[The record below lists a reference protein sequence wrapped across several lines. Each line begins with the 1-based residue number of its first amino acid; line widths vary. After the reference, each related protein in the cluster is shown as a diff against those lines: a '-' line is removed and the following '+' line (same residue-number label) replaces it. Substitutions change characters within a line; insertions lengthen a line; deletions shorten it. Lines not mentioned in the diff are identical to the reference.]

1 MHAGQPCIRTAA
13 EMTAPFFLK
22 PDRNVIPTSGR
33 PQRTLTESIWKGWLS
48 SIGVCVALIV
58 LGLIGGSDA
67 SGRFEMAVRWLS
79 IAVLVGSAWIC
90 PPRFT
95 IISSLLAFV
104 TWSWI
109 EVRASDWSDWLPGH
123 LVRLIVAIGLVAC
136 IVRLR
141 RQLSAAQR
149 LARVDSLTGLPNR
162 QALIEALEAELSR
175 SKRFGRPFSLAIL
188 DCDGFKQIN
197 DAMGHLVGDDVLR
210 RIAESLRNQTRR
222 YDCAGRWGGDEFLIV
237 LSELDQ
243 DGAHLV
249 AERIRAAMRH
259 DVERE
264 HPSLTFSMGVI
275 TIRDPDQDWECYVRR
290 ADEAMYTAKRIGR
303 DQTCFDIIEAAN

>member
-13 EMTAPFFLK
+13 KMTAPFFSK
-22 PDRNVIPTSGR
+22 RDRNAIPAIRRT
-33 PQRTLTESIWKGWLS
+33 QRSSVQSIWKGWLS
-48 SIGVCVALIV
+48 SIGVCVTLIV
-58 LGLIGGSDA
+58 LGLIGGSDS
-67 SGRFEMAVRWLS
+67 SGQFQMAVRWLS

-95 IISSLLAFV
+95 LISSLLAFV

-109 EVRASDWSDWLPGH
+109 EIRDSDWSEWLPGH

-141 RQLSAAQR
+141 KQLSAAQR

-162 QALIEALEAELSR
+162 QALIDAIEAELSR
-175 SKRFGRPFSLAIL
+175 AKRFGRPFSLAIL

-210 RIAESLRNQTRR
+210 RIADSLRNQTRR

-264 HPSLTFSMGVI
+264 HPSLTFSMGII